1 MLGKH
6 TDNAIVINN
15 LKETIKRKD
24 KEIQDI
30 KISLADVLKEIVRLN
45 TSNTCNTTATRRKI
59 TELAKDTQ
67 YELMKDIVIENDEK
81 IIELSSSFGRRLDN
95 PINKNL
101 CK

>member
-6 TDNAIVINN
+6 TDNAIIIKN
-15 LKETIKRKD
+15 LQETIRLKD

-45 TSNTCNTTATRRKI
+45 TCNGCNTDSIRRRI
-59 TELAKDTQ
+59 TELASDTQ
-67 YELMKDIVIENDEK
+67 YQLMKDIAIENDEK

-95 PINKNL
+95 PIK
-101 CK
+101 K